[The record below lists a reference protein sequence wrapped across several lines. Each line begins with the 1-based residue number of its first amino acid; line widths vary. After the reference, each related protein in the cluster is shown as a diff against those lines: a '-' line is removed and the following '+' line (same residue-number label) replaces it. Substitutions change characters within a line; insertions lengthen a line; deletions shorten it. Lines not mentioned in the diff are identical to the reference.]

1 MHPGTTVAPLPL
13 SPHFTESLAREFYKA
28 LGEEEEEEEE
38 EEGSNLPSP
47 LRCALAGGGG
57 GAYKQLQGEL
67 PCQRVMVPKQVAD
80 TELPCIETV

>member
-47 LRCALAGGGG
+47 LRCALEGGGG
-57 GAYKQLQGEL
+57 VHISSY
-67 PCQRVMVPKQVAD
+67 RVSYPARESWYPNKLLIPSCHV
-80 TELPCIETV
+80 

>member
-47 LRCALAGGGG
+47 LRCALRS
-57 GAYKQLQGEL
+57 EER
-67 PCQRVMVPKQVAD
+67 RVGKECVG
-80 TELPCIETV
+80 